1 MSGPVPAALD
11 QAIEEAIEVYPE
23 GRLTQLVEQ
32 SRLDEG
38 HDPLIVKYTAAKWS
52 APYRAG
58 AGIRISDSIDFTW
71 GTGSY
76 VTPLAFPYSSAIF
89 GRIGIV
95 ARFDPTDWRV
105 FDATEIASQ
114 DLYLDWFR
122 RQPLSRRATMTMHSA
137 FCNHVLRDRFRERYE
152 IDCVLFKPDQR
163 NLLYTGSD
171 DIWMV
176 VADWV
181 RAAVPR
187 RIATGTS
194 VSFSD
199 PKLTVLVEEE
209 FEDKLHGQE
218 RQALLRLSTWLPD
231 LVKTTSAI
239 AAAYEQGEIVRIR
252 A

>member
-1 MSGPVPAALD
+1 MSAPVPRSLD
-11 QAIEEAIEVYPE
+11 EAIEGAIEVYPE
-23 GRLTQLVEQ
+23 GSLARIVEE

-38 HDPLIVKYTAAKWS
+38 HDPLVVKYTAAKWS
-52 APYRAG
+52 ASYKAG
-58 AGIRISDSIDFTW
+58 AAIRISDSIEFTW

-89 GRIGIV
+89 GRVGIV
-95 ARFDPTDWRV
+95 ARFDPTGWRV
-105 FDATEIASQ
+105 FDATDVENQ
-114 DLYLDWFR
+114 NLYLGWFG

-163 NLLYTGSD
+163 NLLYTGRD
-171 DIWMV
+171 DVWMV

-181 RAAVPR
+181 AGALSR
-187 RIATGTS
+187 RIATGASAT
-194 VSFSD
+194 FSD
-199 PKLTVLVEEE
+199 SKLTVLVEEE

-218 RQALLRLSTWLPD
+218 RQALLELGTGVPD
-231 LVKTTSAI
+231 PAQATQAI
-239 AAAYEQGEIVRIR
+239 ATAYEQDKIVRIR